1 MPRLRS
7 LPAGFTLRNRGFRSP
22 EKSLAESSASGKL
35 LAEYELACRAG
46 KAIMPLIDQLRL
58 PLDFSSGRGVRI
70 NAQGTITFITDSAAQ
85 QSRLRNLS
93 KRILE
98 NLVTAGVPVVAVDFR
113 NRGRRSTLNEAEK
126 PEPIRTPSLIAA
138 AELESSAA
146 RLINPDLKHQIL
158 ALAAVLRPRP
168 EEMPLAVETAL
179 EGTIERIDRLI
190 GRTDRIKT
198 QLPSAP
204 DAKLIPDE
212 ASAKANPVLAA
223 VRSRQR
229 ARLARRTL
237 AETETNQIAEEAR
250 QALALLKTAREK
262 LMPPAA
268 EELPFELSSKVLDD
282 AGQSAVSAALKIAGW
297 TAGLNQVEDR
307 LTLPLEEAVQTLA
320 AKGTTPAAASPSL
333 PNAGSPEALSPAVLR
348 SELKRKIKVLQS
360 KLSETLS
367 QIRHIG
373 VRMPE
378 LPDILS
384 ADSRLAQEAADLARA
399 REKGD
404 SQALA
409 AALSAES
416 SRKLLSWESRLEVK
430 SRLDTLEQT
439 LAAMSKRFQADRPWL
454 LAPRSKYADERP
466 ETMETLRKIDRRL
479 INEEEA
485 LSSMSA
491 EIETLAEKVEILR
504 RDLPDDALSG
514 INPLEGALLESLKI
528 VFARLRSLKAV
539 LGGRLNE
546 SIIPSEREAEAD
558 PQLAAIR
565 TRQLARLKTWDNRAA
580 LLAAAEQSAAAVD
593 RVLTAPRGEG
603 LSPEL
608 AAMLERAAAEVVERF
623 EAARAAIDPDAKPLE
638 LPDLFGAP
646 MPADDKSESAAL
658 CASQTAQA
666 AEDAVQAAAE
676 AEEAQ
681 QLELRTKLEELLT
694 IIPIWADRLPRM
706 PDPKLIPNEA
716 ECAGNPQLSELRGRM
731 LSRRSRRED
740 LQARLSS
747 LHEAALKLREHLGNP
762 LADTAE
768 TGRYAAALMR
778 DADRFSADLGK

>member
-1 MPRLRS
+1 
-7 LPAGFTLRNRGFRSP
+7 
-22 EKSLAESSASGKL
+22 
-35 LAEYELACRAG
+35 
-46 KAIMPLIDQLRL
+46 
-58 PLDFSSGRGVRI
+58 
-70 NAQGTITFITDSAAQ
+70 
-85 QSRLRNLS
+85 
-93 KRILE
+93 
-98 NLVTAGVPVVAVDFR
+98 
-113 NRGRRSTLNEAEK
+113 
-126 PEPIRTPSLIAA
+126 
-138 AELESSAA
+138 
-146 RLINPDLKHQIL
+146 
-158 ALAAVLRPRP
+158 
-168 EEMPLAVETAL
+168 
-179 EGTIERIDRLI
+179 
-190 GRTDRIKT
+190 
-198 QLPSAP
+198 
-204 DAKLIPDE
+204 
-212 ASAKANPVLAA
+212 
-223 VRSRQR
+223 
-229 ARLARRTL
+229 
-237 AETETNQIAEEAR
+237 
-250 QALALLKTAREK
+250 
-262 LMPPAA
+262 
-268 EELPFELSSKVLDD
+268 
-282 AGQSAVSAALKIAGW
+282 
-297 TAGLNQVEDR
+297 
-307 LTLPLEEAVQTLA
+307 
-320 AKGTTPAAASPSL
+320 
-333 PNAGSPEALSPAVLR
+333 
-348 SELKRKIKVLQS
+348 
-360 KLSETLS
+360 
-367 QIRHIG
+367 
-373 VRMPE
+373 MPE
-378 LPDILS
+378 LPDILA

-409 AALSAES
+409 VALSAES

-439 LAAMSKRFQADRPWL
+439 LAAMSKRFLADRPWL

-504 RDLPDDALSG
+504 GDLPDDALSG

-565 TRQLARLKTWDNRAA
+565 ARQLARLKTWNNRAA

-646 MPADDKSESAAL
+646 MPADDKSESAAP

-747 LHEAALKLREHLGNP
+747 LHEAALKLRERLGNP
-762 LADTAE
+762 LADAAE

>member
-297 TAGLNQVEDR
+297 TARLNQVEDR